1 MPGVNIENI
10 AGLKNCFDY
19 DEKIGSGKFGSVFKV
34 YDKSSGD
41 SHNNKINNLPR
52 SIDLDTVCWSK
63 SFRHF

>member
-10 AGLKNCFDY
+10 VDLKDCFDY

-41 SHNNKINNLPR
+41 S
-52 SIDLDTVCWSK
+52 
-63 SFRHF
+63 